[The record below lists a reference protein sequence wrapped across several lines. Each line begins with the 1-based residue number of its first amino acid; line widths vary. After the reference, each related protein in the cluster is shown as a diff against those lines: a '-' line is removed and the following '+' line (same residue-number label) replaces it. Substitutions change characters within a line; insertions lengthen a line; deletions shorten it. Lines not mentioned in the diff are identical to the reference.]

1 MPVSN
6 YEGSIEHIA
15 ELCAA
20 IAAQGADYRAAVQS
34 ATMYAIAHAQRLDRP
49 TLEPLSAIARA
60 LAEHDRRRYR
70 AFLTDHAPV
79 YWNEVEG
86 NLSAS
91 AFRFRRKRDDS
102 MWKIIN
108 ADGVAALW
116 YVIPPKAQTEPKPVD
131 WEGIAKKTAAV
142 YELMAKTLSGK
153 READFDTAD
162 PDVSQCMKALND
174 AYKLAASKALGNG
187 LAKAGIA

>member
-1 MPVSN
+1 MTTSN
-6 YEGSIEHIA
+6 YEGSLEHIT

-20 IAAQGADYRAAVQS
+20 IAAQGADYRAAVQT
-34 ATMYAIAHAQRLDRP
+34 ATMYAIAHARMAGVYN
-49 TLEPLSAIARA
+49 LEPLSAIARA

-70 AFLTDHAPV
+70 AFLTEHAPV

-91 AFRFRRKRDDS
+91 AFRFRRKRDDA
-102 MWKIIN
+102 MWN
-108 ADGVAALW
+108 VVNVDGVAALW

-162 PDVSQCMKALND
+162 ADVAKCMTALND
-174 AYKLAASKALGNG
+174 AYKVAASKALGAG